1 MTELVVYAV
10 VVAAVLAAG
19 IAIGMLVAP
28 RLERLVES
36 DEEPRDRDDPADD

>member
-1 MTELVVYAV
+1 VTELVVYAV

-36 DEEPRDRDDPADD
+36 DEEARDRDDPADD